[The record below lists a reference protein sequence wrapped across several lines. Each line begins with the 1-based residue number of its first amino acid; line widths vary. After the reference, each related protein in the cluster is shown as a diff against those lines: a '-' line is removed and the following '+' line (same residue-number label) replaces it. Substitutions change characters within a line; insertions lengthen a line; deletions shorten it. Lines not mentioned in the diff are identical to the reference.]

1 MADLSAIAWTLLA
14 VAAVIIGLSKTAVPG
29 SGTIAVA
36 VFAAVLPAKQSTGT
50 ILLLLI
56 LADLFAIVIYRR
68 DVNWRALLRL
78 APAVLVGVLL
88 GVVFLALADDVWV
101 KRTIGVILLAVIV
114 VTLLRRWLVRSATA
128 PDRPH
133 RLAAATYGTL
143 GGFTTMVANAAGP
156 VMSMYFLAA
165 RFSVKEFL
173 GTAAWF
179 FFLVNVSKVPFSAGL
194 GLITAP
200 GLLIDL
206 VLAPLVVA
214 GALFGRWW
222 ANRLDQKLFER
233 IVIVVTVVG
242 AVYLIWPW

>member
-1 MADLSAIAWTLLA
+1 MTELTAIAWLLLG

-56 LADLFAIVIYRR
+56 LADLFAIVMYRR

-101 KRTIGVILLAVIV
+101 KRTIGVILLAVIA

-194 GLITAP
+194 GLITGP

-206 VLAPLVVA
+206 LLAPLVVA

-222 ANRLDQKLFER
+222 AGRLDQILFER
-233 IVIVVTVVG
+233 IVIAATVLG
-242 AVYLIWPW
+242 ALYLIWPW